1 MGNKRKDFSA
11 IELSS
16 VIEKKQKEASKVFE
30 TAEGVS
36 IPKTASAPKEP
47 LSHLEFSAGIPPFL
61 RGPYS
66 TMYVRRPWTIRQYA
80 GFSSAE
86 ESNAFYLKNLAMGQ
100 KGLSVA
106 FDLPTHRGYDSDH
119 ERVQGDVGKAGVA
132 IDSVEDMKLLF
143 NQIPLDAMSVSMTMN
158 GAVLPIMAFYIVAAE
173 EQGVCPEHLSG
184 TIQNDILKEFMVRNT
199 YVYPPAPSIKIVS
212 EIFKYTSKKMP
223 KFNSISISGYH
234 MQEAGATA
242 DIELAYTL
250 ADGLEYIKTGLKAG
264 LTIDEF
270 APRLSFFWGIG
281 MNHFMEIA
289 KMRAARMLWAK
300 LVKQFNPK
308 NEKSLALRTHC
319 QTSGWSLTAQVPF
332 NNVARTTIEAMAA
345 VFGGTQS
352 LHTNALDE
360 AIAFGK
366 LVERDMRSKLDI
378 HPDDQSALSVRNMA
392 EVSKGVDVFMIA
404 LFFIVIFIG
413 SGTLIAGIIGISN
426 IMIFVIKERT
436 KEFGIRKALG
446 AKPSS
451 IVGMVVQ
458 ESVLITTIAGYLG
471 LTLGTYVLSL
481 IGNSLE
487 KDYFIKDPSVSQG
500 LVVGATFVLII
511 SGLIAALVPA
521 RKASQIKPVVALR
534 AD

>member
-1 MGNKRKDFSA
+1 MFDLDRWREIFQSINKNKLRSIMSGFTVAFAILLFTLLFGVVSGLKNTFEGAFVDNAVNSMIVRVWKTTKPFNGLQSGRRIQLKNPDYDYLAEKYDSKIDLMTARIFKNFSISYKNKQDNYSITA
-11 IELSS
+11 VHPDHQFL
-16 VIEKKQKEASKVFE
+16 EKTIITEGRYINQLDINESSKVIVIGRLVKSDLF
-30 TAEGVS
+30 
-36 IPKTASAPKEP
+36 
-47 LSHLEFSAGIPPFL
+47 
-61 RGPYS
+61 
-66 TMYVRRPWTIRQYA
+66 
-80 GFSSAE
+80 
-86 ESNAFYLKNLAMGQ
+86 GQ
-100 KGLSVA
+100 KPALGKRVNVGGISYKVIGI
-106 FDLPTHRGYDSDH
+106 FSDDGGDNE
-119 ERVQGDVGKAGVA
+119 ERISYIPVTTAQ
-132 IDSVEDMKLLF
+132 KLYGNNDYL
-143 NQIPLDAMSVSMTMN
+143 NQIR
-158 GAVLPIMAFYIVAAE
+158 I
-173 EQGVCPEHLSG
+173 
-184 TIQNDILKEFMVRNT
+184 
-199 YVYPPAPSIKIVS
+199 
-212 EIFKYTSKKMP
+212 
-223 KFNSISISGYH
+223 GY
-234 MQEAGATA
+234 
-242 DIELAYTL
+242 
-250 ADGLEYIKTGLKAG
+250 
-264 LTIDEF
+264 
-270 APRLSFFWGIG
+270 
-281 MNHFMEIA
+281 
-289 KMRAARMLWAK
+289 
-300 LVKQFNPK
+300 
-308 NEKSLALRTHC
+308 NEDL
-319 QTSGWSLTAQVPF
+319 
-332 NNVARTTIEAMAA
+332 N
-345 VFGGTQS
+345 
-352 LHTNALDE
+352 LDE

>member
-1 MGNKRKDFSA
+1 MFDLDRWREIFQSINKNKLRSIMSGFTVAFAILLFTLLFGVVSGLKNTFEGAFVDNAVNSMFVRVWKTTKPFNGLQSGRRIQLKNPDYDYLAEKYDSKIDLMTARIFKNFSISHKNKQDNYSITA
-11 IELSS
+11 VHPDHQFL
-16 VIEKKQKEASKVFE
+16 EKTIITEGRYINQLDINESSKVIVIGRLVKSDLF
-30 TAEGVS
+30 
-36 IPKTASAPKEP
+36 
-47 LSHLEFSAGIPPFL
+47 
-61 RGPYS
+61 
-66 TMYVRRPWTIRQYA
+66 
-80 GFSSAE
+80 
-86 ESNAFYLKNLAMGQ
+86 GQ
-100 KGLSVA
+100 KPALGKRVNVGGISYKVIGI
-106 FDLPTHRGYDSDH
+106 FSDDGGDNE
-119 ERVQGDVGKAGVA
+119 ERISYIPVTTAQ
-132 IDSVEDMKLLF
+132 KLYGNNDYL
-143 NQIPLDAMSVSMTMN
+143 NQIR
-158 GAVLPIMAFYIVAAE
+158 I
-173 EQGVCPEHLSG
+173 
-184 TIQNDILKEFMVRNT
+184 
-199 YVYPPAPSIKIVS
+199 
-212 EIFKYTSKKMP
+212 
-223 KFNSISISGYH
+223 GY
-234 MQEAGATA
+234 
-242 DIELAYTL
+242 
-250 ADGLEYIKTGLKAG
+250 
-264 LTIDEF
+264 
-270 APRLSFFWGIG
+270 
-281 MNHFMEIA
+281 
-289 KMRAARMLWAK
+289 
-300 LVKQFNPK
+300 
-308 NEKSLALRTHC
+308 NEDL
-319 QTSGWSLTAQVPF
+319 
-332 NNVARTTIEAMAA
+332 N
-345 VFGGTQS
+345 
-352 LHTNALDE
+352 LDE

>member
-1 MGNKRKDFSA
+1 MFDLDRWREIFQSINKNKLRSIMSGFTVAFA
-11 IELSS
+11 ILL
-16 VIEKKQKEASKVFE
+16 F
-30 TAEGVS
+30 TLLFGVVS
-36 IPKTASAPKEP
+36 
-47 LSHLEFSAGIPPFL
+47 G
-61 RGPYS
+61 
-66 TMYVRRPWTIRQYA
+66 
-80 GFSSAE
+80 
-86 ESNAFYLKNLAMGQ
+86 LKNTFEGAFIDNAVNSMIVRVW
-100 KGLSVA
+100 KTTKPFNGLQSGRRIQLKNPDYNYIA
-106 FDLPTHRGYDSDH
+106 EKYDS
-119 ERVQGDVGKAGVA
+119 K
-132 IDSVEDMKLLF
+132 IDL
-143 NQIPLDAMSVSMTMN
+143 MT
-158 GAVLPIMAFYIVAAE
+158 A
-173 EQGVCPEHLSG
+173 
-184 TIQNDILKEFMVRNT
+184 R
-199 YVYPPAPSIKIVS
+199 
-212 EIFKYTSKKMP
+212 IFKN
-223 KFNSISISGYH
+223 FSISH
-234 MQEAGATA
+234 
-242 DIELAYTL
+242 
-250 ADGLEYIKTGLKAG
+250 K
-264 LTIDEF
+264 
-270 APRLSFFWGIG
+270 
-281 MNHFMEIA
+281 N
-289 KMRAARMLWAK
+289 
-300 LVKQFNPK
+300 KQDNY
-308 NEKSLALRTHC
+308 
-319 QTSGWSLTAQVPF
+319 SLTAVHPDHQFLEKTIITEGRYINQLDINESSKVIVIGRLVKSDLFGEKPALGKRVNVGGISYKVIGIF
-332 NNVARTTIEAMAA
+332 SDDGGDNEERISYIPVTTAQKLYGNNDYLNQIRIGYNED
-345 VFGGTQS
+345 
-352 LHTNALDE
+352 LNLDE